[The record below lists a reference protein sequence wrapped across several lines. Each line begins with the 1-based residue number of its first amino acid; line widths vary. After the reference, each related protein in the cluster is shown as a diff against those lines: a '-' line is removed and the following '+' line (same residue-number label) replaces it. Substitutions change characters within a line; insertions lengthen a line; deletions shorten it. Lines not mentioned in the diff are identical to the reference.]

1 MMHMTFY
8 WSKEVT
14 LLFDTWRTS
23 TWTGYALTLVACL
36 IVSAFYQ
43 YLEDLR
49 LRIKIA
55 SAGKPSSPP
64 AEIDAVTPFLQKKLV
79 GGGGKWSLARL
90 AGALLFG
97 VNSAIGYLL
106 MLAIMSFNGGV
117 FVAVVLGLTIGCFVF
132 RTADDDVT
140 LVVDNP
146 CACA

>member
-8 WSKEVT
+8 WSKQVT
-14 LLFDTWRTS
+14 LLVDSWRTS
-23 TWTGYALTLVACL
+23 SWTGYVLTLLACL
-36 IVSAFYQ
+36 IASAFYQ
-43 YLEDLR
+43 YMEDLR

-55 SAGKPSSPP
+55 SAGKPSSTQQIEAPL
-64 AEIDAVTPFLQKKLV
+64 LQKRFAS
-79 GGGGKWSLARL
+79 GKWSLARL

-117 FVAVVLGLTIGCFVF
+117 FVAVVLGLAVGCFLF
-132 RTADDDVT
+132 RTSDEDVT

>member
-8 WSKEVT
+8 WSKQVT
-14 LLFDTWRTS
+14 LLIDSWRTNS
-23 TWTGYALTLVACL
+23 WTSYILTLLACL

-49 LRIKIA
+49 LRLKLA
-55 SAGKPSSPP
+55 SAGKPSPSSSP
-64 AEIDAVTPFLQKKLV
+64 AQIEIPLLQKFSRLQ
-79 GGGGKWSLARL
+79 GKWSQARL
-90 AGALLFG
+90 GGAALFG
-97 VNSAIGYLL
+97 VNAAIGYLL

-117 FVAVVLGLTIGCFVF
+117 FVAVVLGLAIGYLVF
-132 RTADDDVT
+132 RGGDEDIT